1 MAKMYDY
8 DVLYIGSGHGTFDGA
23 IPLAQTGKK
32 VGVIETDMI
41 GGTCPNYGC
50 NAKIA
55 LDQPV
60 VLKRA
65 LENLSSI
72 TANDL
77 QIDWQQNFKNKSR
90 IIDPLPAMIS
100 NLLVKSGVEII
111 NGYGKFIDKHTIS
124 VNGDVK
130 TAEKIVIATGLHP
143 HRLAVS
149 GK

>member
-1 MAKMYDY
+1 MLVFVLSEEYTEVNRYIYQSISQRSIMKEVEMAKTYDY

-77 QIDWQQNFKNKSR
+77 QIDWQQNFKNLSL
-90 IIDPLPAMIS
+90 IHI
-100 NLLVKSGVEII
+100 
-111 NGYGKFIDKHTIS
+111 
-124 VNGDVK
+124 
-130 TAEKIVIATGLHP
+130 
-143 HRLAVS
+143 
-149 GK
+149 